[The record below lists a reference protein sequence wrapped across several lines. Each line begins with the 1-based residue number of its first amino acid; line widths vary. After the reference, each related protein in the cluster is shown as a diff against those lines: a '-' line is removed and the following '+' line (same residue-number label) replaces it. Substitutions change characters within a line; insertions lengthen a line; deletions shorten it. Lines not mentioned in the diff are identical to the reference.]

1 MSKLVVLISS
11 FHSKCLRTI
20 LILIDVEHF
29 HLWFDRWPPKTLLKP
44 RTNLT
49 EKCHCFVTLTEFQIC
64 YFVYCPLTCDHY
76 FCSCIQLP
84 NQTNQCS
91 NVRCTSFLFHHRNL
105 EYCQFDRNFIDFI
118 CFIFY
123 SGVNCGQ
130 TGIKC
135 VEILQIHAIGDRKYI
150 FCWLFLS
157 YCIGSDKAI
166 TNI

>member
-1 MSKLVVLISS
+1 MNSEANNPINYTLVIVCVKVGGFNFEFSFKMSSNN
-11 FHSKCLRTI
+11 FHSHRRWTFSFVIWSLTTKNF
-20 LILIDVEHF
+20 VE
-29 HLWFDRWPPKTLLKP
+29 
-44 RTNLT
+44 T
-49 EKCHCFVTLTEFQIC
+49 E
-64 YFVYCPLTCDHY
+64 
-76 FCSCIQLP
+76 
-84 NQTNQCS
+84 N
-91 NVRCTSFLFHHRNL
+91 
-105 EYCQFDRNFIDFI
+105 QFDGKMPLFCHFNWIPNLLFCVLSVNLWSLFLQLHSTTESNES
-118 CFIFY
+118 IFY